1 MIRGSQQFS
10 KVKCA
15 KKKKKKFVKVW
26 HSFPN
31 ANIELALGCAPGC
44 PSSSNT
50 SLAGI

>member
-10 KVKCA
+10 KVKFA
-15 KKKKKKFVKVW
+15 KKKKKVKVW

-44 PSSSNT
+44 PFSSKT